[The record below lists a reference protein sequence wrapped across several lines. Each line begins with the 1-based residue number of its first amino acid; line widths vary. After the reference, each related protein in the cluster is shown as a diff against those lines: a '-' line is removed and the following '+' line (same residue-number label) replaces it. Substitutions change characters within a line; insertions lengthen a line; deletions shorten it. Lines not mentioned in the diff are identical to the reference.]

1 MALRLAHIL
10 GWLLGLV
17 VVAVIVF
24 ASVLVA
30 DEMLCKPRILLVASR
45 IRETAKRVFESWVA
59 IHPRAFRRRTE
70 NRIEMVGALDGRIEK
85 PSVAR
90 GAMVRNAHLD
100 KVAHHVKLVVARL
113 LEMRETVQ
121 ERVAVDIA
129 RFLLRGEN
137 DGDPLL
143 YLPAQKFLSDLQFFV
158 ITRIQF
164 QCETRRLHDIVGIG
178 IRPLTPLELPSTS
191 LNS

>member
-30 DEMLCKPRILLVASR
+30 DEVLRQPRILLVAGR
-45 IRETAKRVFESWVA
+45 VRKTAERVFESRVA

-129 RFLLRGEN
+129 RFLLRSEN
-137 DGDPLL
+137 DRDPLL
-143 YLPAQKFLSDLQFFV
+143 DLPSQKVLPRLKLRV
-158 ITRIQF
+158 IARVEF
-164 QCETRRLHDIVGIG
+164 QRKRRCLYDIVGIG
-178 IRPLTPLELPSTS
+178 VRPLAPFEFRLLCV
-191 LNS
+191 L